1 MKLPFAKYGL
11 RELVIFGTLLLTG
24 LLLCLF
30 SLPQLSPIF
39 FPGIFF
45 VGYFFRDPE
54 RVPPDGGK
62 KLLAPADGTVVEI
75 SNVYEDNFLKCR
87 ATKIGI
93 FMSIF
98 SVHVNRMPC
107 SGKVEFIK
115 HKDGKFLDARLQACS
130 DENEHNLLGLAGPNG
145 RILVKQIAGRI
156 ARRIVCDCAI
166 GKNLQRGERFGM
178 IKFGSRLEVF
188 IPESAKIK
196 LGVLEGQKVTAGV
209 TVLGIFKSF
218 KACDGRRET

>member
-1 MKLPFAKYGL
+1 MRLPFAKYGL

-24 LLLCLF
+24 LFLCLF

-39 FPGIFF
+39 ILGIFF

-54 RVPPDGGK
+54 RVPPDGEE

-87 ATKIGI
+87 ARKIGI

-98 SVHVNRMPC
+98 DVHVNRAPC
-107 SGKVEFIK
+107 SGEVEFVE
-115 HKDGKFLDARLQACS
+115 HKNGKFLDARLQACS
-130 DENEHNLLGLAGPNG
+130 DENERNLLGLAGING

-156 ARRIVCDCAI
+156 ARRIVCDCSI
-166 GKNLQRGERFGM
+166 GQNLQRGERFGM

-188 IPESAKIK
+188 IPETLNIE
-196 LGVLEGQKVTAGV
+196 LNILNGQKVTAGV
-209 TVLGIFKSF
+209 TVLGVFK
-218 KACDGRRET
+218 